1 MIQGERGLLKKW
13 LIRAAI
19 FLAAICLAATAAAAP
34 RQLNPVWQTELGE
47 PVTDAVAAGN
57 RLFVGHA
64 GGVRACSLADGREL
78 WKVDAADLT
87 SLAAD
92 DDNLWLIAG
101 TALRRLDPAT
111 GREQAVAALESAGA
125 LLAPAPFE
133 NRLLLETAGGSQ
145 MRDAASLQLLYQ
157 SPVPLFGRRAAF
169 LRQSGQ
175 WRARLDAGRRQVFF
189 VENGRLRAV
198 DAATGKP
205 AYTVA
210 EVTDLVDWPTVH
222 EDRVFAVGA
231 KKIHCFATKN
241 GKLLWSNRFSAPD
254 PIDPAILTNRADSAA
269 LSDLPWHQRLWK
281 WGKRL
286 AGADWED
293 LLTLHYKNGLVFYFI
308 HRNKLHLSHPLPDEV
323 TLIADDGRYVFWLY
337 TYQDKT
343 DGETKSVLMRHDKV
357 KKLLYGRSAVA
368 GRGSG
373 FVVFGNNRLYAE
385 LAPGHLAELTP
396 VELESRGVS
405 VFPEDELRALLASG
419 SRIVAVSRQGRVRVF
434 PR

>member
-1 MIQGERGLLKKW
+1 MANRG

-19 FLAAICLAATAAAAP
+19 VLAALFFAAVAAAAP
-34 RQLNPVWQTELGE
+34 RALKPVWQTELGE

-64 GGVRACSLADGREL
+64 AGVRACSLADGHEL
-78 WKVDAADLT
+78 WKVDAAGLT

-92 DDNLWLIAG
+92 NDNLWLIAG

-111 GREQAVAALESAGA
+111 GREQAAATLESGGA

-133 NRLLLETAGGSQ
+133 NRLLLEIAGGSQ
-145 MRDAASLQLLYQ
+145 VRDAASLQLLYQ
-157 SPVPLFGRRAAF
+157 SPAPLFGERAAF

-175 WRARLDAGRRQVFF
+175 WRARLDTGRRQIFF

-210 EVTDLVDWPTVH
+210 EAVDLIDWPTVH
-222 EDRVFAVGA
+222 EDRVFAVNA

-241 GKLLWSNRFSAPD
+241 GKLLWSNRFAAPN

-323 TLIADDGRYVFWLY
+323 TLIADDGRFVFWLY
-337 TYQDKT
+337 TFVDEK
-343 DGETKSVLMRHDKV
+343 DGTTKSVLMRHDKV
-357 KKLLYGRSAVA
+357 KEMLYGRSAVA

-373 FVVFGNNRLYAE
+373 FTVFGNNRLYAE
-385 LAPGHLAELTP
+385 LAPGYLAELTP
-396 VELESRGVS
+396 IELEPRGVS
-405 VFPEDELRALLASG
+405 VFPEDELRTLLEAG
-419 SRIVAVSRQGRVRVF
+419 SRIVAVSRLGRIHVF